1 MNRIAGALRWLHLVS
16 VWVEQQP
23 VAVWVVFAVVYW
35 LGLSW
40 IAAAKLMWFD
50 ELVTYYPARQPA
62 WADVWRYF
70 AEGRDVH
77 TPVSAWLMRLSLSL
91 FGDSHWSLRFPYL
104 CGYFLMVTGCGCF
117 VARRAGVLWGL
128 VAASFPLTS
137 STIYYATEARPY
149 ALMMGMAAWAAVA
162 WQALGEKRARP
173 WWLMILGGS
182 LAFAISLHF
191 FAVFLTVPLILAEWT
206 RWRERGRRDWML
218 AAVLLLSPA
227 AYLPFLPGIL
237 KGRAIYGGT
246 YWSRP
251 GLASA
256 EESYRYFL
264 TLALFPFLLAM
275 FIWAVTQPLLGKES
289 GENSESRQAL
299 HFPREE
305 WVLLTAWCLL
315 PVLMVGGAFFL
326 GAYVPRY
333 ALPTMGGLAVLLAV
347 LAWLRSGN
355 NRWLG
360 LVMSAVFLAWFAY
373 KSQGT
378 ARRELAKNG
387 AYPRQGRNAFAT
399 KRWFT
404 AARESRLP
412 LVVTPAVFF
421 VQLQHYSEE
430 AVSRRMVY
438 LTQREHARDW
448 DGTDTGDLGLLN
460 FAIAA
465 PYRIEDYGK
474 FLNQET
480 EFLILADTTAPTWHL
495 EQLRRDGRALR
506 LLVRDGAQSLFV
518 VGQPQAMPPSE
529 K

>member
-1 MNRIAGALRWLHLVS
+1 MRRIIGSLRRLQRIGE
-16 VWVEQQP
+16 WVEQHP
-23 VAVWVVFAVVYW
+23 APVWVVFAAVYW

-40 IAAAKLMWFD
+40 VASAKLMWFD

-62 WADVWRYF
+62 WVDVWRYF

-77 TPVSAWLMRLSLSL
+77 TPVSAWLMRLSISL
-91 FGDSHWSLRFPYL
+91 FGDSHWSIRFPYL
-104 CGYFLMVTGCGCF
+104 SGYFLMVTGCGYF

-128 VAASFPLTS
+128 VAAAFPLTA

-149 ALMMGMAAWAAVA
+149 ALTMGMAAWAAVA
-162 WQALGEKRARP
+162 WQGLGEKRARG
-173 WWLMILGGS
+173 WWLAMLGGS
-182 LAFAISLHF
+182 LALAVSLHF
-191 FAVFLTVPLILAEWT
+191 FAVFLLIPLILAEWI
-206 RWRERGRRDWML
+206 RWRERGRRDWMV
-218 AAVLLLSPA
+218 ATVLVLSSL

-237 KGRAIYGGT
+237 RGRAIYGGT

-251 GLASA
+251 GLSSV

-275 FIWAVTQPLLGKES
+275 FTWALTQPWMEKEPGESS
-289 GENSESRQAL
+289 GSRPRPS
-299 HFPREE
+299 FPREE
-305 WVLLTAWCLL
+305 WVLLVAWCLL
-315 PVLMVGGAFFL
+315 PALMVGAAFLL

-360 LVMSAVFLAWFAY
+360 LVMSTVFLAWFAY
-373 KSQGT
+373 KSQST

-387 AYPRQGRNAFAT
+387 GYPEQGKNAFAA
-399 KRWFT
+399 KRWF
-404 AARESRLP
+404 AEVRESQLP

-421 VQLQHYSEE
+421 VQLQHYSEPT
-430 AVSRRMVY
+430 VSRRIVY
-438 LTQREHARDW
+438 LTQREYARRW

-460 FAIAA
+460 FVVAA
-465 PYRIEDYGK
+465 PYRIEDY
-474 FLNQET
+474 E
-480 EFLILADTTAPTWHL
+480 EFLRQKSAFLVLADTTAPTWHL
-495 EQLRRDGRALR
+495 EQLRRDGRFLQ
-506 LLVRDGAQSLFV
+506 LLVRDGAQSLFI
-518 VGQPQAMPPSE
+518 VGQPQTMAPGE